1 VDGRVGVGGTD
12 DLRGAEGEQDTP
24 TLAHD
29 RAIRGAVVKA
39 GRLELGLA
47 IRFGFGSVLFLVSF
61 PFVLKSL
68 FVFVF
73 VFKNARSSAGRGPAL
88 PPLWCRRPWTGSLHT
103 RTHARKTIRF
113 MHDSLISES
122 P

>member
-1 VDGRVGVGGTD
+1 MDGRVGVGGTD

-47 IRFGFGSVLFLVSF
+47 ICFGFGSVLFGFVSF
-61 PFVLKSL
+61 CSQIPVCFL
-68 FVFVF
+68 FLFF
-73 VFKNARSSAGRGPAL
+73 
-88 PPLWCRRPWTGSLHT
+88 
-103 RTHARKTIRF
+103 
-113 MHDSLISES
+113 
-122 P
+122 

>member
-1 VDGRVGVGGTD
+1 MDGRVGVGGTD

-68 FVFVF
+68 FVFVCL
-73 VFKNARSSAGRGPAL
+73 FKRTIFSWERTCAASSVVPQTMDRQPA
-88 PPLWCRRPWTGSLHT
+88 HA
-103 RTHARKTIRF
+103 HAREKN
-113 MHDSLISES
+113 D
-122 P
+122 